1 MKWIDLL
8 PKLTA
13 QSWSWRLEDK
23 SFLQKLVSLRDSE
36 VLPMLFWGTAT
47 IMEIGRQKVHIG
59 ENRGGMV
66 EVSKHKQDAF
76 YLFICTYSK
85 WNMFMH
91 VPSSKSGDSTND
103 SLAGC
108 LYSICH
114 QPISTWW
121 SNMVQWEVTPF
132 N

>member
-23 SFLQKLVSLRDSE
+23 SFLKQLVILRDSE

-47 IMEIGRQKVHIG
+47 IMKIGRQKVHILQ
-59 ENRGGMV
+59 NRGGMV

-85 WNMFMH
+85 
-91 VPSSKSGDSTND
+91 
-103 SLAGC
+103 
-108 LYSICH
+108 
-114 QPISTWW
+114 
-121 SNMVQWEVTPF
+121 
-132 N
+132 

>member
-23 SFLQKLVSLRDSE
+23 SFLQKLVILRDSE

-47 IMEIGRQKVHIG
+47 IMKIGRQKVHSG
-59 ENRGGMV
+59 KTWQNRGGMV

-76 YLFICTYSK
+76 YLLIYLSIYLFIY
-85 WNMFMH
+85 
-91 VPSSKSGDSTND
+91 V
-103 SLAGC
+103 
-108 LYSICH
+108 Y
-114 QPISTWW
+114 
-121 SNMVQWEVTPF
+121 V
-132 N
+132 